1 MLSNGIARTM
11 PESRTKETAED
22 DPARINELTG
32 ALSQTASQKIS
43 EIKQVTAQTRIL
55 ALNATIEAA
64 RAGEAGKGFA
74 VVAGEVKGVSDRI
87 SHLADELERDLAGQI
102 KALDGLGRRMVET
115 VKGGRLVDLAFNAI
129 EIIDRNLYERTA
141 DVRWWATDSAIVDA
155 LETPSAE
162 TAAHTAR
169 RLGVILSAYTVYLDL
184 WVCDLDGRVIAS
196 GRPDRFPRAKTASVA
211 HEGWFNE
218 ARMHRSGDDYAM
230 GGIARVDALD
240 NQPSAIY
247 AAAIRAGGELHGKV
261 LGVLAIHFD
270 WRAQGDTVV
279 RGVRLQEGEK
289 ERSRVLLVDSSQ
301 RVLASSDGRGVLTET
316 LSLPLNTRPSGFE
329 FSSDGSINAWAR
341 TPGYETYPG
350 QGWYGVIQQPKLR
363 S

>member
-1 MLSNGIARTM
+1 MLSIANSSS
-11 PESRTKETAED
+11 PVLAKPKDDDED
-22 DPARINELTG
+22 DPARINELTA
-32 ALSQTASQKIS
+32 ALSHTASQKIS

-115 VKGGRLVDLAFNAI
+115 VKGGRLVDLAYNAI

-141 DVRWWATDSAIVDA
+141 DVRWWATDSAIVQA
-155 LETPSAE
+155 LESPSPE
-162 TAAHTAR
+162 AAAYASR

-184 WVCDLDGRVIAS
+184 WICDLDGRVIAS
-196 GRPDRFPRAKTASVA
+196 GRPERFPRAGTASVA
-211 HEGWFNE
+211 QDCWFND

-230 GGIARVDALD
+230 GGIVRVDALD
-240 NQPSAIY
+240 SQSSAIY
-247 AAAIRAGGELHGKV
+247 AASIRAGGEARGKV

-270 WRAQGDTVV
+270 WQAQGDTVV
-279 RGVRLQEGEK
+279 RGVRLLDGEQ
-289 ERSRVLLVDSSQ
+289 ERSRVLLVDSRQ

-316 LSLPLNTRPSGFE
+316 LSLPLAARPSGFE
-329 FSSDGSINAWAR
+329 FSSDGSISAWAR

-350 QGWYGVIQQPKLR
+350 QGWFGVIQQLPAR
-363 S
+363 R

>member
-1 MLSNGIARTM
+1 MSARAEARMVSEVKTKD
-11 PESRTKETAED
+11 ESED
-22 DPARINELTG
+22 DPARINELTA
-32 ALSQTASQKIS
+32 ALSRTASQKIS

-102 KALDGLGRRMVET
+102 NALDGLGRRMVET
-115 VKGGRLVDLAFNAI
+115 VKGGRLVDLAYNAI

-141 DVRWWATDSAIVDA
+141 DVRWWATDSAIVQA
-155 LETPSAE
+155 LESPTPE
-162 TAAHTAR
+162 AAAYASR
-169 RLGVILSAYTVYLDL
+169 RLSVILAAYTVYLDL

-196 GRPDRFPRAKTASVA
+196 GRPDRFPGAKTASVTQ
-211 HEGWFNE
+211 EGWFKE

-247 AAAIRAGGELHGKV
+247 AAAIRADGEARGKV
-261 LGVLAIHFD
+261 LGVLVIHFD
-270 WRAQGDTVV
+270 WETQGDTVV
-279 RGVRLQEGEK
+279 RGIRLLDAEK
-289 ERSRVLLVDSSQ
+289 DRSRVVLVDSGQ
-301 RVLASSDGRGVLTET
+301 RVLASSDGRGVLSET
-316 LSLPLNTRPSGFE
+316 LSLSLASRTSGFA
-329 FSSDGSINAWAR
+329 FSSDGMISAWAR

-350 QGWYGVIQQPKLR
+350 QGWYGVIQQSPVR
-363 S
+363 R